1 MESTRSFTMEGADLL
16 HVAGV
21 ARNDISARIVGTL
34 HEFVSIVTRRA
45 TSELVVHFSFS
56 TRC

>member
-1 MESTRSFTMEGADLL
+1 MEGADLL

-21 ARNDISARIVGTL
+21 ARNDISVRIVGTL